1 VFRAIVSEQWI
12 DFGGSY
18 GSSAVTQFR
27 IDFGTKF

>member
-1 VFRAIVSEQWI
+1 VSEQWI